1 MKNYRCAVFGQN
13 TICFKWG
20 FDENEK
26 QCCRMKLELLQRIM
40 ELRQQ
45 NVTQFFVACD
55 HGIGLYAAEQINVL
69 MERDRDMKLFC
80 TAPHEE
86 QSTKW
91 APYLRERYFKML
103 ENCTR
108 TEYAVPFPQTG
119 AQLLAYKRIIDLADM
134 MLTVFDTEA
143 LPTGRTEDHALFYA
157 MNQHKPVFNLDP
169 YALTMTRI
177 DELGL

>member
-1 MKNYRCAVFGQN
+1 
-13 TICFKWG
+13 
-20 FDENEK
+20 
-26 QCCRMKLELLQRIM
+26 
-40 ELRQQ
+40 
-45 NVTQFFVACD
+45 
-55 HGIGLYAAEQINVL
+55 
-69 MERDRDMKLFC
+69 
-80 TAPHEE
+80 
-86 QSTKW
+86 
-91 APYLRERYFKML
+91 ML

-143 LPTGRTEDHALFYA
+143 LATGRTEDHALFYA

>member
-1 MKNYRCAVFGQN
+1 MKNYRCAIFGQN

-20 FDENEK
+20 FDEDDEYCIAMK
-26 QCCRMKLELLQRIM
+26 QELLQKIM

-45 NVTQFFVACD
+45 DVTQFYTACD

-108 TEYAVPFPQTG
+108 TEYA
-119 AQLLAYKRIIDLADM
+119 
-134 MLTVFDTEA
+134 TEA

-157 MNQHKPVFNLDP
+157 INQHKPVFNLDP

>member
-1 MKNYRCAVFGQN
+1 M
-13 TICFKWG
+13 TP
-20 FDENEK
+20 
-26 QCCRMKLELLQRIM
+26 
-40 ELRQQ
+40 
-45 NVTQFFVACD
+45 NVCNQASYD
-55 HGIGLYAAEQINVL
+55 RAAEQINVL

-91 APYLRERYFKML
+91 APYLRERYFRML
-103 ENCTR
+103 EDCTSIDCISLQ
-108 TEYAVPFPQTG
+108 PQPD
-119 AQLLAYKRIIDLADM
+119 AQLKAYKKIIDRADM
-134 MLTVFDTEA
+134 ILTVFDTEA

-157 MNQHKPVFNLDP
+157 INQHKPVFNLDP